1 MDKAGRDTPA
11 RLIVLCFTC
20 LKFGGMRGERSIL
33 MQKILGWWLGI
44 VVMGLPMGSIAA
56 SATTSGAG
64 DPSQIVLQADL
75 IVEAVATDRAGV
87 WIDGTLYT
95 AVDLE
100 VLKVLKGHPPGRTV
114 LLLPGGVDLDRE
126 IPIAVRW
133 PGAPELGTGE
143 KALLFLNRSSDPLG
157 AKSPYYSIF
166 GFFRGKLSIRND
178 GEDLVVADPSNASG
192 GTRPLTAVEA
202 EIRRTL
208 AMRDEETR

>member
-1 MDKAGRDTPA
+1 
-11 RLIVLCFTC
+11 
-20 LKFGGMRGERSIL
+20 
-33 MQKILGWWLGI
+33 
-44 VVMGLPMGSIAA
+44 
-56 SATTSGAG
+56 
-64 DPSQIVLQADL
+64 
-75 IVEAVATDRAGV
+75 V

-95 AVDLE
+95 AVDLD
-100 VLKVLKGHPPGRTV
+100 VLQVLKGHPPHRTI

-143 KALLFLNRSSDPLG
+143 KALLFLNRSSDPPEAG
-157 AKSPYYSIF
+157 DPYYSIF